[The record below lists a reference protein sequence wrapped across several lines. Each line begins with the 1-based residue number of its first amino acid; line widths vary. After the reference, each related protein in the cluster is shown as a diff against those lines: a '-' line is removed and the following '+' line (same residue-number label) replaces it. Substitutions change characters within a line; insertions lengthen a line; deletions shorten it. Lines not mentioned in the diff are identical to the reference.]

1 MENTGT
7 GRTGSPHSLM
17 RWIKC
22 SLLLLVASAILP
34 GQFVESSLFV
44 PTGLNASDGDYS
56 TKVGVSW
63 DHSQGAA
70 TYRIFRGTENDA
82 ASAVSIGTTAS
93 LIFFDTTALPEQ
105 SYHYWVRAE
114 TANATR
120 PVSAPDQGFRAN
132 GRTSQFDPVPPL
144 APPRDPIGNPT
155 TGAKI
160 YLGKTLFWEEQLS
173 STRTVACGT
182 CHRGRSG
189 GSDPRSD
196 VGASVNPGFDGIFG
210 TDDDVMG
217 SLGVPL
223 NRADGTYEWSPLFG
237 LRPQVTGRKA
247 QSAINAAY
255 SVSSD
260 AGLLWDGKA
269 SHRFSDPMTGAVVIE
284 TGAALES
291 QALLP
296 ILNTTE
302 MNHEGATW
310 ADVVMRLSE
319 SRPLALSPSL
329 PPALSA
335 WIGSRGYP
343 DLFTEAF
350 GTPEVTPVRIALAI
364 ASYERTLYSDR
375 TPFDAAVSEII
386 EESPAEKRGREVF
399 FAARCHKCHTGSVTS
414 DQSFRNIGLRPSE
427 EDGGRAEV
435 TGLASETGR
444 FRTPS
449 LRNVGLRSP
458 YMHNGRL
465 ATLEE
470 VVEFYNRGGDFD
482 DNKDVG
488 FISPLGLTA
497 EEKSDLVVFLKNQFT
512 DSRVEAEAGP
522 LFDRPML
529 YSESARVP
537 EISGTGTAG
546 AGGVVPQ
553 VVAIEPPFSG
563 NPSFTVGLFDAP
575 PGVQAVLVIDEAD
588 PGMGPAIPS
597 SASFARETV
606 AVAAAEDGSGN
617 GYASASLSIPDDASL
632 IGTELFGRW
641 FVLDGAA
648 AGGVSVTAAF
658 RMTIFGAEAPT
669 VSVLSSVSA
678 ASLAQGFVAP
688 ESIVSGFG
696 VDLAT
701 ATEAAGSMP
710 LPTTLAG
717 VSVAVTDSQGEQRPA
732 SLFFVSPKQI
742 NYQIPPGTSLGEGEV
757 SVHRGPNPFA
767 SIMLAGGNVQVA
779 SVAPALFAANSD
791 GRGVAAALVQR
802 VRSDGSQTF
811 EQVAQFDS
819 AQDRFVSAPINLGPE
834 SDPVFLILFGTGIR
848 FRGPQEVTA
857 TVGGDTVEVLFAGAQ
872 PEFVGVDQVNLHLS
886 RNLAGR
892 GEVDV
897 IVTVDGQP
905 TNTVQISVF

>member
-1 MENTGT
+1 M
-7 GRTGSPHSLM
+7 LM
-17 RWIKC
+17 RSIKR
-22 SLLLLVASAILP
+22 SLLLLVVQAILP

-44 PTGLNASDGDYS
+44 PTGVNASDGTYS

-63 DHSQGAA
+63 DHSQRAA
-70 TYRIFRGTENDA
+70 TYRVFRGSADDPNSA
-82 ASAVSIGTTAS
+82 ASVGTTPS
-93 LIFFDTTALPEQ
+93 LLFFDSTALAGQ
-105 SYHYWVRAE
+105 TYYYWVRAE
-114 TANATR
+114 TANGTS
-120 PVSAPDQGFRAN
+120 PLSTPDQGFRAN
-132 GRTSQFDPVPPL
+132 GRTGAFDPVPPL
-144 APPRDPIGNPT
+144 EPPRDPIGNPT

-189 GSDPRSD
+189 GSDPRSAAGSP
-196 VGASVNPGFDGIFG
+196 VHPGFDGIFG
-210 TDDDVMG
+210 TDDDVIG
-217 SLGVPL
+217 SPGVPL
-223 NRADGTYEWSPLFG
+223 NRADGSYQWSPIFG

-269 SHRFSDPMTGAVVIE
+269 SHRFTDPLSGTVVLE

-310 ADVVMRLSE
+310 ADVVTRLSE
-319 SRPLALSPSL
+319 SKPLALSPSQ
-329 PPALSA
+329 PPALAA

-343 DLFTEAF
+343 NLFAEAF
-350 GTPEVTPVRIALAI
+350 GTPEITPVRIALAI
-364 ASYERTLYSDR
+364 ASYERTLFSDR
-375 TPFDAAVSEII
+375 TPFDAVISGISAET
-386 EESPAEKRGREVF
+386 PAEKRGREVF
-399 FAARCHKCHTGSVTS
+399 FAVRCHKCHTGSVTS
-414 DQSFRNIGLRPSE
+414 DQSFRNIGLRPPE

-435 TGLASETGR
+435 TGLVSELGR

-449 LRNVGLRSP
+449 LRNAGLRAP

-465 ATLEE
+465 STIEE
-470 VVEFYNRGGDFD
+470 VVEFYDRGGDFD
-482 DNKDVG
+482 ENKDVG
-488 FISPLGLTA
+488 FITRLGLTA
-497 EEKSDLVVFLKNQFT
+497 DEKSDLAVFLKTPLT
-512 DSRVEAEAGP
+512 DPRVEAESGP

-537 EISGTGTAG
+537 EISGSGTAG

-553 VVAIEPPFSG
+553 VVAIEPPVSG

-575 PGVQAVLVIDEAD
+575 PGAQAVLVIDETD
-588 PGMGPAIPS
+588 PGAGSEIPS
-597 SASFARETV
+597 STSFARETV
-606 AVAAAEDGSGN
+606 TVAAAEDGSGN
-617 GYASASLSIPDDASL
+617 GYASVSLAIPRDTPL
-632 IGTELFGRW
+632 IGTTLLGRW
-641 FVLDGAA
+641 FVEDAAA

-658 RMTIFGAEAPT
+658 RMTIFGTEAPE

-696 VDLAT
+696 VDLAA
-701 ATEAAGSMP
+701 ATEVAGSVP

-717 VSVAVTDSQGEQRPA
+717 VSVVVTDSQGEQRPA
-732 SLFFVSPKQI
+732 SLFFVSPLQI
-742 NYQIPPGTSLGEGEV
+742 NYQIPPGTWLGEGSV
-757 SVHRGPNPFA
+757 SVHQGPNPFA
-767 SIMLAGGNVQVA
+767 DNILASGNIQVA

-791 GRGVAAALVQR
+791 GRGVAAALIQR
-802 VRSDGSQTF
+802 VRSDGSQAF
-811 EQVAQFDS
+811 EQVARFDP
-819 AQDRFVSAPINLGPE
+819 AREQFVSLPIDLGPP
-834 SDPVFLILFGTGIR
+834 SDQVFLILFGTGIR
-848 FRGPQEVTA
+848 FRGSLEVTA
-857 TVGGDTVEVLFAGAQ
+857 TAGGETVEVLFAGAQ
-872 PEFVGVDQVNLHLS
+872 PEFFGVDQVNLRLP

-897 IVTVDGQP
+897 VVWVDEKP
-905 TNTVQISVF
+905 ANTVRISLR